1 VIPLIAILGVVVA
14 TLLVGSRGWR
24 GPKSTSD
31 FLVAS
36 RAVRPALNASAIS
49 GEYLSAASFLGVAG
63 LVMRYGFDMAWY
75 PVGYTAG
82 YLLLLLLVAAPL
94 RRSGA
99 YTIPDFA
106 EARLLSPKLR
116 RVAAC
121 FVILI
126 GVFYLLPQLKGAGI
140 TLQTALGLPYWV
152 GVVVVGAVIVANIAV
167 RGMRSVTLAQAFLYW
182 VKLVAISLP
191 AIFLVIV
198 LGGTGSSVLTGTSHP
213 QFTKTTSIRITSAL
227 SIEVA
232 TPESVVVRGELDGHR
247 FDGPVALRPGQHVV
261 GAPTTLVFAA
271 GSRVP
276 VATGQPDVA
285 GSSWSAPFGS
295 GQGTGHPVFFVYS
308 LLLAT
313 VLGTMGL
320 PHILV
325 RFYTNRDGRDARRTT
340 LAVIGLIS
348 VFYLFPSAVG
358 ALGRALDPQLYL
370 TGNTDS
376 VVLALPTAAIP
387 GLNGRLLA
395 GLVDAGA
402 IAAFL
407 STSSGLLVSV
417 AGALS
422 HDLFG
427 RSVAGFRTA
436 TVAAGIVAILA
447 GLRVAPFDINVL
459 VGWAF
464 AIAASSFCPLL
475 VLGIWWRRLT
485 PTGAIAGLVTG
496 GGLASGAIV
505 LTMLGVAPSGWWGSL
520 LAEPAAWTVP
530 LAFATM
536 ISVSLLTSDQIPAG
550 TTSWLLT
557 VHAPESLGLTPSE
570 VASDLQTVGNPEVP
584 QRRRTG

>member
-1 VIPLIAILGVVVA
+1 MIALVAILSVVVA
-14 TLLVGSRGWR
+14 TLVIGSRGWR

-36 RAVRPALNASAIS
+36 RAVRPGLNASAIS

-106 EARLLSPKLR
+106 EGRLLSPELR
-116 RVAAC
+116 RVAAG

-126 GVFYLLPQLKGAGI
+126 GVFYLLPQLKGAGL
-140 TLQTALGLPYWV
+140 TLETALGLPYWV

-198 LGGTGSSVLTGTSHP
+198 LGGAGSSVLSGPSYPHFTRVTSV
-213 QFTKTTSIRITSAL
+213 KVTSVT

-232 TPESVVVRGELDGHR
+232 APESVVVHGVLDAHR
-247 FDGPVALRPGQHVV
+247 IDGRITLGAGRHVV
-261 GAPTTLVFAA
+261 GAPTVLTFAA
-271 GSRVP
+271 GARVP
-276 VATGQPDVA
+276 VATGQPDVR
-285 GSSWSAPFGS
+285 GSTWSAPFGS
-295 GQGTGHPVFFVYS
+295 GEGTGHPVFFVYS

-340 LAVIGLIS
+340 VAVIGLIS

-370 TGNTDS
+370 TGSTDS
-376 VVLALPTAAIP
+376 VVLALPAAAIA
-387 GLNGRLLA
+387 GLKGRLLA

-436 TVAAGIVAILA
+436 TVAAGAVAILA
-447 GLRVAPFDINVL
+447 GLQVAPFDINVL

-485 PTGAIAGLVTG
+485 PPGAIAGLVTG

-505 LTMLGVAPSGWWGSL
+505 ATMLGVAPSGWWGSL

-536 ISVSLLTSDQIPAG
+536 VSVSLFTAGRIPVG

-557 VHAPESLGLTPSE
+557 VHAPESLGLTQSE
-570 VASDLQTVGNPEVP
+570 RPAAALVRAGAPLSPTRPM
-584 QRRRTG
+584 